1 MKISTLRKSNKVK
14 FTQDIRGEKT
24 NQKERQLRLS
34 NNSRNN
40 DKINDKG
47 LQKAVWCDAKFIKGR
62 TDKSENLFAKL
73 FFLAHVIKRHQHK

>member
-1 MKISTLRKSNKVK
+1 M
-14 FTQDIRGEKT
+14 
-24 NQKERQLRLS
+24 QKERQLRLS

-47 LQKAVWCDAKFIKGR
+47 LQKVVWCDAKFIKGS

-73 FFLAHVIKRHQHK
+73 FLFAHVIKRHQHK